1 VDWIVVAEKANSGAK
16 TQQKRRANKFM
27 ANFYSKI
34 SKVSKLYE
42 NEKQKS
48 RPSPTIFRFPPPFD
62 RGFSFCGVTTWAC
75 PCTMPC
81 QSCRPG
87 FCGID
92 MGPLVG
98 SWTALYSIMW

>member
-42 NEKQKS
+42 NEKQN
-48 RPSPTIFRFPPPFD
+48 RGLPPPFSE
-62 RGFSFCGVTTWAC
+62 FSPSSRSWLFLLWGHNLGLPMYHA
-75 PCTMPC
+75 MPIIVDLLK
-81 QSCRPG
+81 R
-87 FCGID
+87 
-92 MGPLVG
+92 
-98 SWTALYSIMW
+98 YNK